1 MITRR
6 EHIDQCPYTRK
17 REHVIVYLEN
27 GKGLR
32 FFCHNL
38 TCSLKQDK
46 HCPVFQMYSMSTPQ

>member
-1 MITRR
+1 
-6 EHIDQCPYTRK
+6 
-17 REHVIVYLEN
+17 VIVYLEN